1 MDIVVDLRT
10 ALSWRRLKLVYMCSL
25 QSDSGCAVQVQL
37 EERASEHAL
46 FTFVYVFLPFPDARK
61 SSGKARVVNGVFSL
75 PITLDGLNGL
85 K

>member
-61 SSGKARVVNGVFSL
+61 SSGKA
-75 PITLDGLNGL
+75 
-85 K
+85 